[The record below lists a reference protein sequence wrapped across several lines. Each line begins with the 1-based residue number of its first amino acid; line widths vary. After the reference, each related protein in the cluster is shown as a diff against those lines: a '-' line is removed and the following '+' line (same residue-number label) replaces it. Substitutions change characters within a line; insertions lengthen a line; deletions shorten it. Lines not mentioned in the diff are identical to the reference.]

1 MNWSIHLSRLAA
13 RMTTMACLAG
23 LVFCAGCTTPSNPV
37 QEFESVSP
45 TTELEVPQAS
55 ELPTATYSAE
65 QLTQG
70 RYMVRLL
77 GCGICHTDGALIG
90 KPDYTFNLAG
100 SQTGIAYS
108 NPMMDKNPGVIYPS
122 NITPDVET
130 GIGNW
135 SESEIIQLLRSGKA
149 SHNRNLL
156 AIMPWPTYAWITDSD
171 ALAITAY
178 LRSLPPVK
186 HRVPDN
192 VLPGQKARS
201 PYVHFG
207 VYYRGSP

>member
-1 MNWSIHLSRLAA
+1 
-13 RMTTMACLAG
+13 MTAMACLAG
-23 LVFCAGCTTPSNPV
+23 PLFFAGCSTPPNPV
-37 QEFESVSP
+37 QGLESVSP
-45 TTELEVPQAS
+45 TTDLEVPQTS
-55 ELPTATYSAE
+55 ELPVATYTEE
-65 QLTQG
+65 QLTRGQ
-70 RYMVRLL
+70 YMVKLL

-90 KPDYTFNLAG
+90 KPDYRFNLAG

-108 NPMMDKNPGVIYPS
+108 NPMTDTNPGVIYPS

-130 GIGNW
+130 GIGGW
-135 SESEIIQLLRSGKA
+135 SEREIIQLLRSGKA

-171 ALAITAY
+171 ALAISAY

-186 HRVPDN
+186 HRVPEN
-192 VLPGQKARS
+192 VLPGNKARS

-207 VYYRGSP
+207 VYYSGPR

>member
-1 MNWSIHLSRLAA
+1 MNGAIHLSRLAA
-13 RMTTMACLAG
+13 RVAGVACLAG
-23 LVFCAGCTTPSNPV
+23 LAFGAGCTTPYNPV
-37 QEFESVSP
+37 EEFESVSP
-45 TTELEVPQAS
+45 TTELVVPQAS
-55 ELPTATYSAE
+55 ESSTATYSAE
-65 QLTQG
+65 QLTRG

-90 KPDYTFNLAG
+90 APDYTFNLAG

-108 NPMMDKNPGVIYPS
+108 NPMMDRNPGVIYPS

-135 SESEIIQLLRSGKA
+135 SESEIIHLLRSGEA
-149 SHNRNLL
+149 SHNRKLL

-192 VLPGQKARS
+192 VPPGQKARS

-207 VYYRGSP
+207 VYYSGSW